1 MSDKQTQEEFVLGP
15 LEQLLEDPDITE
27 IMVNGTENI
36 YIEKQGKIIETEL
49 RFDSEDDI
57 LISIN
62 SMIQPLGRHISEE
75 TPIVDGRLS
84 DGTRINAVIRP
95 IALTGPTL
103 TLRKFSFPRMT
114 VEKLIGYGSWTEKIV
129 EFLKACIEARL
140 NLVLSGNTSSGKT
153 TVFNILS
160 EFIPDDERIV
170 TVENTAEL
178 LLRHKHMV
186 MLETRPPNREGKGE
200 ITITDLISN
209 ATRMRPDRIISGEV
223 QGVEAWDMLQ
233 VMTSGYDGSMF
244 TAHAIDVADTLDR
257 LELWCTAATNLPL
270 LQIRGK
276 IAQGIN
282 LIVHQHRLQDGTRKI
297 IEISEVVGLKNNNIE
312 TRTIMQ
318 YVRTGEV
325 DGKLT
330 GESRF
335 TGYIP
340 TFGKRLNLPET
351 FFAE

>member
-1 MSDKQTQEEFVLGP
+1 MSSNETQEEFVLGP
-15 LEQLLEDPDITE
+15 LKQLLDDPDITE
-27 IMVNGTENI
+27 IMVNGTANI
-36 YIEKQGKIIETEL
+36 YIEKRGKLIETDLSFET
-49 RFDSEDDI
+49 EDDI
-57 LISIN
+57 LNTIN
-62 SMIQPLGRHISEE
+62 SIIKPLGRHISENA
-75 TPIVDGRLS
+75 PIVDGRLS

-95 IALTGPTL
+95 VALTGPTL
-103 TLRKFSFPRMT
+103 TLRKFSFPQMT
-114 VEKLIGYGSWTEKIV
+114 VENLLEYGSWTEKVV

-153 TVFNILS
+153 TVFNVLS
-160 EFIPDDERIV
+160 EFIPEDERIV
-170 TVENTAEL
+170 TVETTAEL
-178 LLRHKHMV
+178 MLRHKHLV
-186 MLETRPPNREGKGE
+186 ILETRPPDKDGRGE
-200 ITITDLISN
+200 INIANLIMN

-223 QGVEAWDMLQ
+223 RGAEAWDMLQ

-244 TAHAIDVADTLDR
+244 TTHAIDVADTLDR
-257 LELWCTAATNLPL
+257 IELWCTAATNLPL

-340 TFGKRLNLPET
+340 TFAKRLNLPEK
-351 FFAE
+351 FFAG